1 MTNTTDAGERPA
13 RTDERTNIEEEIMKE
28 YETPELIEYGT
39 VHELTQS
46 APYSGN
52 DGLYGSVPG

>member
-1 MTNTTDAGERPA
+1 
-13 RTDERTNIEEEIMKE
+13 MKE

-46 APYSGN
+46 TPYSGS
-52 DGLYGSVPG
+52 DGMGGSIPG